1 MDDRKLKLLKYLLD
15 HCGEGYKVMDTQQ
28 VIAVIGK
35 YNGSFELFEQ
45 DIEFLKQMDYIDLQH
60 IDEDNFCL
68 SIEDNSKIVEENIKV
83 EKKSKKFLRYV
94 LFLSM
99 LVSGMMSF
107 LGSFVA
113 SLLFR

>member
-1 MDDRKLKLLKYLLD
+1 
-15 HCGEGYKVMDTQQ
+15 MDTKQ
-28 VIAVIGK
+28 VISAIGK
-35 YNGSFELFEQ
+35 YNGKFELFEQ

-83 EKKSKKFLRYV
+83 EKKSKRHLRYV

-99 LVSGMMSF
+99 LVSGIMSF
-107 LGSFVA
+107 LGAFVA
-113 SLLFR
+113 TLLLR